1 MRAVYGVAVTE
12 RHARLAVEAFGRFGK
27 GQPAELNWG
36 DCFAYA
42 LAQTDMLD
50 ASASK

>member
-1 MRAVYGVAVTE
+1 MYGVAVTE

-27 GQPAELNWG
+27 GQSAELNWG

-50 ASASK
+50 ASVSK